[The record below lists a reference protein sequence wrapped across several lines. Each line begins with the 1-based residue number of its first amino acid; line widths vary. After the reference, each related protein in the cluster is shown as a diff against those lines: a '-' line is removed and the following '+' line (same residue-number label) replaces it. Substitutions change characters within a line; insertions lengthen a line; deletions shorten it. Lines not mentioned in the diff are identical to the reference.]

1 MDTPVSKPAA
11 RSSFILRGIAVAAL
25 LLALVSTTVYAQ
37 ASRNSNQQ
45 GTPASGSET
54 LSTAAAVPADATA
67 YVAINVDPN
76 SEQFQTSADL
86 SGSSGLIDLFNLV
99 ADLDLSDADDISG
112 VFEGVGATEI
122 GVGIPAVSAGQIESL
137 ATATTGDVP
146 EVADQDVRVVLATA
160 DPEAAFTYLTEE
172 FPALAA
178 GPNSSTEQSTYAGV
192 DVVSIGDGASLETTV
207 NFALIDD
214 LIVITPTIE
223 GIESSID
230 TAQGTTDSI
239 ASTGKFQDVTGQL
252 GGESMLFAFS
262 DNGAILSD
270 PAYTDL
276 LTEMGIDP
284 SVLAQFNVYS
294 GLQVAADADAPGFR
308 VNTVSFPN
316 TDGGATPAA
325 MPSFSSDLTSQ
336 VPDDTMVYLGGN
348 NLGQVLGPIVS
359 IALASSAVTDVVG
372 EVAASPAAVATV
384 TASGATPES
393 DIGAER
399 ATMDEGTPVASDD
412 ISEIA
417 DVVASF
423 LNLLTGEYVVAIQAP
438 QITALSDPNSL
449 YVLFASGI
457 EGGPLVD
464 SLLSLATD
472 SLSGADSGVTVTSE
486 MIDGNTVYT
495 ATTGADATAITFSYG
510 VVDGQVLVGLGD
522 SVQSFLAG
530 PDVSLAD
537 NPQFQETFAALG
549 RAPEEGSVVY
559 LDFTTLL
566 PLVQTGGELLG
577 GTGSVLDNDPNC
589 AQYDSQSDA
598 QSAYDEDPYDNSNLD
613 LDFDGEACE
622 DFFAPAGTPEPMLSD
637 VDFSGVVSYGQVTY
651 QGDGFTASEGLFLL
665 SPAS

>member
-1 MDTPVSKPAA
+1 MDTPVSTPAP
-11 RSSFILRGIAVAAL
+11 RSSFVLRSVTVAAL

-37 ASRNSNQQ
+37 GARTANQQ
-45 GTPASGSET
+45 ATPAAAGGV

-67 YVAINVDPN
+67 YVAINVDPE

-86 SGSSGLIDLFNLV
+86 SATSSLIDLFDVVANL
-99 ADLDLSDADDISG
+99 DESDSDDISG
-112 VFEGVGATEI
+112 VFEGVGATEV
-122 GVGIPAVSAGQIESL
+122 GVGIPAVSSEQIESL
-137 ATATTGDVP
+137 SMTTTDDVP
-146 EVADQDVRVVLATA
+146 DVADQDIRVVLATA
-160 DPEAAFTYLTEE
+160 DPEAAFTYLTED

-178 GPNSSTEQSTYAGV
+178 GPNASSEQSTYAGV
-192 DVVSIGDGASLETTV
+192 DVVSIGDGASPETTL
-207 NFALIDD
+207 NFALVDE

-239 ASTGKFQDVTGQL
+239 ASTGKFQDVSGQL
-252 GGESMLFAFS
+252 DGASMLFAFS
-262 DNGAILSD
+262 DNGAILND
-270 PAYTDL
+270 PAYTDV

-294 GLQVAADADAPGFR
+294 GLQVAADAAAPGFR

-316 TDGGATPAA
+316 TDSGATPAA
-325 MPSFSSDLTSQ
+325 TPSFSSDLTSQ

-393 DIGAER
+393 DAGAES
-399 ATMDEGTPVASDD
+399 ATMDEGTPVASDG

-417 DVVASF
+417 DVVAGF
-423 LNLLTGEYVVAIQAP
+423 LTLLTGEYVVAIQAP

-457 EGGPLVD
+457 DGGPLVD
-464 SLLSLATD
+464 RLLSLATD
-472 SLSGADSGVTVTSE
+472 SLSGADSGVTVTSD
-486 MIDGNTVYT
+486 MIDGDTVYT
-495 ATTGADATAITFSYG
+495 VTTGADASAITFSYG
-510 VVDGQVLVGLGD
+510 VVDGQLLVGLGD

-530 PDVSLAD
+530 PDSSLAD

-549 RAPEEGSVVY
+549 RVPEEGAVVY

-566 PLVQTGGELLG
+566 PLVQTGAELLG
-577 GTGSVLDNDPNC
+577 GTGSVPDNDPDC

-598 QSAYDEDPYDNSNLD
+598 QSAYDDDPFDNSNLD

-622 DFFAPAGTPEPMLSD
+622 DFFAPTGTPEPTLSD
-637 VDFSGVVSYGQVTY
+637 VDFSNVVSYGQVTY

-665 SPAS
+665 APAS